1 LQRHLIRRIL
11 DSRLMGS
18 FCCLFFLCMCLQPR
32 LESVMST
39 LRHWLCLLVS
49 SSLLLGTAAYAATAQ
64 PPAAQAMMD
73 ALTKATTAV
82 VGVKV
87 TAMDGRT
94 LGGNA
99 GPEPRRLGRADRP
112 RTA

>member
-1 LQRHLIRRIL
+1 
-11 DSRLMGS
+11 
-18 FCCLFFLCMCLQPR
+18 
-32 LESVMST
+32 MST

-49 SSLLLGTAAYAATAQ
+49 SSLLLGAAAYAATAQ

-87 TAMDGRT
+87 TAMEAPGR
-94 LGGNA
+94 
-99 GPEPRRLGRADRP
+99 RRHWASGAPARACRSP
-112 RTA
+112 RTASSSPSAT